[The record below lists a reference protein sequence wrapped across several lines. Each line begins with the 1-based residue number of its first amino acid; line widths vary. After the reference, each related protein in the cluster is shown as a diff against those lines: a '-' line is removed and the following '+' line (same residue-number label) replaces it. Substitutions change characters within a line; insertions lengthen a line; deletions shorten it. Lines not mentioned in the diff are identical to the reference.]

1 MYICLC
7 LGVTSHDVTDA
18 IKAGAITTKQVAAET
33 GASSQCGRCRRNIRA
48 IIDAVADGSRPV
60 SGTQSFMRSETSRVR
75 GLPVPYLSSR
85 QPRLC
90 ALAGGATVS
99 LSIVVWGHDWKGA
112 SMELGA
118 CFAREGGGGF
128 VPGSTARG
136 GWVGGRVRQRSR
148 GWWPIGMGARTRRR
162 RHRYA
167 TGQADGRLAEP
178 MALEPVE
185 LHTEILRDG
194 RRLRLI
200 EASLAQRGAIVAKAS
215 GLFLRRCEQ
224 PGGDVW
230 SPQVVMPPLPS
241 EDDVA
246 AAALF
251 IRTYGWGGAPMQ
263 NPDQDWSGEAGR
275 KYTWLNM
282 TQPAVDGEELT
293 PFVRAAMAGGDITA
307 SLANWGG
314 TAGLKFINADY
325 TVTLSRLPQ
334 GPVLGLA
341 AEAHHSFD
349 GVATGSATLVDTEGP
364 VGGTCVAVALA
375 HSGFRVP
382 QG

>member
-1 MYICLC
+1 
-7 LGVTSHDVTDA
+7 
-18 IKAGAITTKQVAAET
+18 
-33 GASSQCGRCRRNIRA
+33 
-48 IIDAVADGSRPV
+48 
-60 SGTQSFMRSETSRVR
+60 
-75 GLPVPYLSSR
+75 
-85 QPRLC
+85 
-90 ALAGGATVS
+90 
-99 LSIVVWGHDWKGA
+99 
-112 SMELGA
+112 MELGA
-118 CFAREGGGGF
+118 CFAREGGGF

-136 GWVGGRVRQRSR
+136 GWGESVSGHAVGGLLAWALERVVGDTDMQ
-148 GWWPIGMGARTRRR
+148 PARLTV
-162 RHRYA
+162 
-167 TGQADGRLAEP
+167 DLPKP

-251 IRTYGWGGAPMQ
+251 IRTYGWGAPMQ

-293 PFVRAAMAGGDITA
+293 PFVRAAMAGDITA
-307 SLANWGG
+307 SLANWG

-364 VGGTCVAVALA
+364 VGTCVAVALA